1 MIYVY
6 DAFWC
11 RYIPIPAVDQEYAKG
26 LTEWQHEVIC
36 KFIRRTNQARVDR
49 KALAEAK
56 EYIRQRIAEEFGRK
70 SKKLKSAKNIARWLT
85 FEDPAEVKIIYHSKN
100 GKKSQSNGK
109 SDETSTDN
117 STKLLKSGNNFIPP
131 SGQPSKP
138 IEWSEGEKWDSLY
151 DDFDEEEL

>member
-6 DAFWC
+6 DAFWY
-11 RYIPIPAVDQEYAKG
+11 RYVPVPAVDQEYAKG

-36 KFIRRTNQARVDR
+36 KFIRRTNQARVDQ

-70 SKKLKSAKNIARWLT
+70 TKKLKSAKNIARWLT
-85 FEDPAEVKIIYHSKN
+85 FEDPAEVKIIYNSKN

-109 SDETSTDN
+109 PDGTS
-117 STKLLKSGNNFIPP
+117 
-131 SGQPSKP
+131 
-138 IEWSEGEKWDSLY
+138 Y
-151 DDFDEEEL
+151 R